1 MPPHETHQK
10 PVLQQSIDDLKR
22 KLLLWILAMA
32 WLGTIPGWAV
42 KESLGQSSAAL
53 RVIFALNAVFH
64 PVMFLLLWKRHV
76 QQRTAE
82 LCCLL
87 FAAIVCAGC
96 MALSLYSTRYGASM
110 DLEPLYLWIPL
121 IYVLVFALFDRQT
134 SIRLSLAMM
143 TLFFVVSLPYLVRPA
158 HIHTVFTITLHIVS
172 AALVAALYFF
182 SSYQHQVQ
190 IAELNMEQLARLANT
205 DALTGLANRRRISEV
220 IEAELIRYA
229 RYGHHFAVILLDID
243 HFKAINDR
251 LGHDVGDE
259 VLKALALRC
268 SALFR
273 DVDLIGRWG
282 GEEFL
287 VVMPETPYPQALQR
301 ARVLCEQIAASPIF
315 NDHVISI
322 SCGVASVEA
331 QDNLRELFHRADT
344 ALYEAK
350 RNGRNCAVGA
360 SPETLP
366 SPAVAP

>member
-1 MPPHETHQK
+1 MPPHDTHRK
-10 PVLQQSIDDLKR
+10 LVLQQSLDDLKQ

-32 WLGTIPGWAV
+32 WLGTIPGWIV

-64 PVMFLLLWKRHV
+64 PVMFLLLWKRYV

-82 LCCLL
+82 FCCLL

-96 MALSLYSTRYGASM
+96 MALSLYSLRYGASM

-134 SIRLSLAMM
+134 SVRLSLAMM
-143 TLFFVVSLPYLVRPA
+143 ALFFVVSLPYLVRPA

-220 IEAELIRYA
+220 IESELLRYA
-229 RYGHHFAVILLDID
+229 RYEHHFAIILLDID

-251 LGHDVGDE
+251 LGHDMGDE

-287 VVMPETPYPQALQR
+287 VVMPETPYAQALQR
-301 ARVLCEQIAASPIF
+301 AQVLCQQVAASPIF
-315 NDHVISI
+315 DNHVISI
-322 SCGVASVEA
+322 SCGVAGVEA
-331 QDNLRELFHRADT
+331 QESLGELFHRADT

-360 SPETLP
+360 SPEALP
-366 SPAVAP
+366 TPAIAP